1 MSAKYDY
8 LKEIDKKIKLLE
20 QTANEL
26 STIGKEQEIPA
37 IYKNTRR
44 ILASVRLL
52 KIEISDVVDF
62 KL

>member
-1 MSAKYDY
+1 MSAKYEY

-26 STIGKEQEIPA
+26 SAIGKEQEIPA

-44 ILASVRLL
+44 ILASTRLL

>member
-1 MSAKYDY
+1 MSAKYEY
-8 LKEIDKKIKLLE
+8 LKEIDSKIKLLE
-20 QTANEL
+20 KTANEL
-26 STIGKEQEIPA
+26 SAMGNEQGIPA

-62 KL
+62 KI

>member
-1 MSAKYDY
+1 MSSKYEY

-20 QTANEL
+20 QTASEL
-26 STIGKEQEIPA
+26 SAIGKEKEIPA

-52 KIEISDVVDF
+52 KIQISDVVDF
-62 KL
+62 NL